1 MTTDEKKKSA
11 RSKDDLLVALSEQI
25 ELLKLG
31 CKNFD
36 LGDEIE
42 AKNIAVRLRVL
53 LHQTKQSHALLDQL
67 RLRNGYFVN
76 TAHRLRPENSASDF
90 ALTSVRFD
98 SMSGA
103 KYVPLLASRV
113 GSVRPSKR
121 VFSDWWS
128 IPVIKDQRGNKF
140 CRRDLV
146 LAVSNQDGGAHID
159 PTIDEA
165 YRRLTRENSLLM
177 FFSTG
182 PGTAHAMGN
191 PVLASIRQIAFE
203 VDETL
208 RTKALGHTAMQCS
221 SNLIS
226 TPAQGTDW

>member
-1 MTTDEKKKSA
+1 MATDGIKKSA
-11 RSKDDLLVALSEQI
+11 RSKEDLLVALSEQI

-31 CKNFD
+31 CRNFD
-36 LGDEIE
+36 SGNEIE

-53 LHQTKQSHALLDQL
+53 LHQTKQSHALLEQL
-67 RLRNGYFVN
+67 GVRNGYFVN
-76 TAHRLRPENSASDF
+76 TAHRLRPENRGSDF
-90 ALTSVRFD
+90 ALTSVLLD

-103 KYVPLLASRV
+103 KYVPLLTSRV

-121 VFSDWWS
+121 VFSDWWNT
-128 IPVIKDQRGNKF
+128 PVIKDQRGNTF

-165 YRRLTRENSLLM
+165 YRRLTRENSLLV

-182 PGTAHAMGN
+182 PGTAYAMGN
-191 PVLASIRQIAFE
+191 PVLASIRQIAYE
-203 VDETL
+203 VGETL
-208 RTKALGHTAMQCS
+208 RTK
-221 SNLIS
+221 
-226 TPAQGTDW
+226 TPSASAFGGVTE